1 MPNPPLTQ
9 VGVVDI
15 NGQWRGKASPKFAE
29 EKIQDGMRL
38 PLSVIFVDMWG
49 EDIENL
55 PLVFA
60 TGDADGRLRPTG
72 RGPVSLPW
80 RKTPAVLYPM
90 DMYLEDETPFR
101 ADPRHALAGILQR
114 YASRGWQVKA
124 ATELEFYLLH
134 PDISEIRPAIN
145 PKTNL
150 PIDRADVNS
159 LTLLDAFEEFF
170 ADLFDG
176 AKEMGIDAEAGMSE
190 AGLGQFE
197 VNLVHTDAMKMADD
211 TLLFKRLVHGT
222 ARKHGMA
229 ASFMAKPFKD
239 DAGNGLHMHFSV
251 LDENGRNIFD
261 DGTEKGTDLLQN
273 AVAGCLNFLADSTL
287 FFAPHASSYDRFV
300 PGAHAPV
307 GISWAYEN
315 RTTAVRIPGGSTK
328 ARRIEHRVAGGDINP
343 YLLMTAVL
351 GAAICGIEDCATPPA
366 ALVGNAYE
374 QDLPEVHRNWN
385 DAINAVEESVLLPRI
400 MPQDLLDYLVL
411 AKRQEQTKYAE
422 LHDVEKV
429 GLYVERV

>member
-1 MPNPPLTQ
+1 
-9 VGVVDI
+9 
-15 NGQWRGKASPKFAE
+15 
-29 EKIQDGMRL
+29 
-38 PLSVIFVDMWG
+38 
-49 EDIENL
+49 
-55 PLVFA
+55 
-60 TGDADGRLRPTG
+60 
-72 RGPVSLPW
+72 
-80 RKTPAVLYPM
+80 
-90 DMYLEDETPFR
+90 
-101 ADPRHALAGILQR
+101 
-114 YASRGWQVKA
+114 
-124 ATELEFYLLH
+124 
-134 PDISEIRPAIN
+134 
-145 PKTNL
+145 
-150 PIDRADVNS
+150 
-159 LTLLDAFEEFF
+159 
-170 ADLFDG
+170 
-176 AKEMGIDAEAGMSE
+176 MSE

-315 RTTAVRIPGGSTK
+315 RTAAVRIPGGSTK

-351 GAAICGIEDCATPPA
+351 GAAICGIKDCATPPA

-374 QDLPEVHRNWN
+374 QDLPKVHRNWN